1 MKINV
6 LGMNLAQ
13 IYWINCKYWRNK
25 QRNDS
30 KNMTYEITKN
40 KVHTIMNDRSCAGKR
55 YFDLSMLVLVVGSV
69 VLLLFHIAS
78 GEEGIWNF
86 LIPVDDG
93 IIAIF
98 IIEYLLRFWVCS
110 SVRKDFRKA
119 YRSLERNRFLKVLA
133 GLYAMARNKVKFMV
147 QPMSIVDLLAIIPL
161 FRVFRAFRIFR
172 LLRIFKLVRYSQSI
186 ESLFLVFKEKAFEM
200 GIILVFIVLIA
211 MAASTFIYMQEKNN
225 PSGQFQ
231 TLGDAMWWSFVTI
244 TTVGYGDK
252 VPATCAGRIIAVF
265 LMLGAIASIALP
277 SGILASAMTQKFIS
291 IKDGRISMKNF
302 KNHIVICG
310 WNNSA
315 EQLMKVLE
323 KHPQSAKR
331 DIVAVTLKPIDE
343 IDDKSV
349 LIKHGDFTKESILN
363 DVSIV
368 HANRVIVVAE
378 ELRGI
383 SDESIDARS
392 FLACNLIRKI
402 NPDIY
407 IVAQLLNRE
416 NASILNDTV
425 NNIEII
431 ISDDITG
438 AMLSTSI
445 LAPGTSK
452 LVNTLITYTQ
462 ENIVKLPVRELNGG
476 FQIYENLLSFCRK
489 PSSNWLPIA
498 VERDGELYIN
508 PENNFKLMDRDNM
521 FCIQTEIDV

>member
-1 MKINV
+1 
-6 LGMNLAQ
+6 
-13 IYWINCKYWRNK
+13 
-25 QRNDS
+25 
-30 KNMTYEITKN
+30 
-40 KVHTIMNDRSCAGKR
+40 MNDRSCAGKR
-55 YFDLSMLVLVVGSV
+55 YFDLSMMLMVVGSV
-69 VLLLFHIAS
+69 VLLLFQIS
-78 GEEGIWNF
+78 SEEKGIWNN
-86 LIPVDDG
+86 LILLDNG
-93 IIAIF
+93 IIVIF

-119 YRSLERNRFLKVLA
+119 CRLQEGNWLLKVLA
-133 GLYAMARNKVKFMV
+133 GLYAMTLNKVKFMI
-147 QPMSIVDLLAIIPL
+147 QPMSIIDLLAIMPV

-172 LLRIFKLVRYSQSI
+172 LLRLFKLVRYSQSI
-186 ESLFLVFKEKAFEM
+186 ESLFMVFKEKAFEM
-200 GIILVFIVLIA
+200 GVIFAFIVLIA
-211 MAASTFIYMQEKNN
+211 ITASTFIYMQEKNS
-225 PSGQFQ
+225 PSGEFQ
-231 TLGDAMWWSFVTI
+231 SLGDAMWWSFVTI

-252 VPATCAGRIIAVF
+252 VPVTGTGRVIAVF

-291 IKDGRISMKNF
+291 IKDGRLSMKNF

-323 KHPQSAKR
+323 KHPQSAKSE
-331 DIVAVTLKPIDE
+331 IVAVTLKPIDE
-343 IDDKSV
+343 IDDKRILV
-349 LIKHGDFTKESILN
+349 KHGDFTKESILN
-363 DVSIV
+363 DVSV
-368 HANRVIVVAE
+368 KNASCVIVVAE

-392 FLACNLIRKI
+392 FLASNLIRKI

-416 NASILNDTV
+416 NASILEDTV
-425 NNIEII
+425 KNVEII

-462 ENIVKLPVRELNGG
+462 ENIVKLPVSELNGG
-476 FQIYENLLSFCRK
+476 CETYEKLLSFCRM

-498 VERDGELYIN
+498 VERDGELFIN
-508 PENNFKLMDRDNM
+508 PQNNFELMERDNM

>member
-1 MKINV
+1 
-6 LGMNLAQ
+6 
-13 IYWINCKYWRNK
+13 
-25 QRNDS
+25 
-30 KNMTYEITKN
+30 MTYDVLKN
-40 KVHTIMNDRSCAGKR
+40 KVDIIMNDRSYTHKR
-55 YFDLSMLVLVVGSV
+55 YFDLFMMFMVIGSV
-69 VLLLFHIAS
+69 VFLLFQMAS
-78 GEEGIWNF
+78 GSEGLWDNSYI
-86 LIPVDDG
+86 VDDV

-110 SVRKDFRKA
+110 SIRKDFKKA
-119 YRSLERNRFLKVLA
+119 YHLQNRNRLLKVLS
-133 GLYAMARNKVKFMV
+133 GLYAIFRGKVKFMLL
-147 QPMSIVDLLAIIPL
+147 PMSIIDLLAILPM

-172 LLRIFKLVRYSQSI
+172 LLRLFKLVRYSHSI
-186 ESLFLVFKEKAFEM
+186 ESLFAVFREKAFEM
-200 GIILVFIVLIA
+200 VIIFAFITLVVIA
-211 MAASTFIYMQEKNN
+211 SSTFIYMQEKDA
-225 PSGQFQ
+225 PSGHFQ
-231 TLGDAMWWSFVTI
+231 SFGDSLWWSFVTI

-252 VPATCAGRIIAVF
+252 VPVTTTGRIIAVF

-291 IKDGRISMKNF
+291 IKEGRLSMKNF

-323 KHPQSAKR
+323 KHPQSEKR
-331 DIVAVTLKPIDE
+331 DVVAVTLKPLDE

-349 LIKHGDFTKESILN
+349 IVKHGDFTKEVILN
-363 DVSIV
+363 DVNIN
-368 HANRVIVVAE
+368 HASYVLVVAE

-416 NASILNDTV
+416 NVGILKETV
-425 NNIEII
+425 KNIEII

-438 AMLSTSI
+438 ALLSSAI
-445 LAPGTSK
+445 VAPGTSK

-462 ENIVKLPVRELNGG
+462 ENIVKFSVGTLNGK
-476 FQIYENLLSFCRK
+476 FKTFHNLLSFCRE
-489 PSSNWLPIA
+489 PSCNWLPLA
-498 VERDGELYIN
+498 VERDGEIFIN
-508 PENNFKLMDRDNM
+508 PKDDFELGERDNM
-521 FCIQTEIDV
+521 FCIQTEMDV

>member
-1 MKINV
+1 MVI
-6 LGMNLAQ
+6 
-13 IYWINCKYWRNK
+13 
-25 QRNDS
+25 
-30 KNMTYEITKN
+30 
-40 KVHTIMNDRSCAGKR
+40 
-55 YFDLSMLVLVVGSV
+55 GSV
-69 VLLLFHIAS
+69 VILLFQIAS
-78 GEEGIWNF
+78 GEEQIWYKVN
-86 LIPVDDG
+86 LLDDG
-93 IIAIF
+93 IIVVF

-119 YRSLERNRFLKVLA
+119 YRLQGRNWLLKVLA
-133 GLYAMARNKVKFMV
+133 GLYSMTRNKVKFMV
-147 QPMSIVDLLAIIPL
+147 QPMSIIDLLAIMPV
-161 FRVFRAFRIFR
+161 FRVFRGFRILR
-172 LLRIFKLVRYSQSI
+172 LLRLFKLVRYSRSI
-186 ESLFLVFKEKAFEM
+186 ESLFLVFKETAFEM
-200 GIILVFIVLIA
+200 GVIFAFIVIIA
-211 MAASTFIYMQEKNN
+211 ITASAFIYIQERND
-225 PSGQFQ
+225 PSGQFKS
-231 TLGDAMWWSFVTI
+231 LGDAMWWSFVTI

-252 VPATCAGRIIAVF
+252 VPVTSTGRVIAVF

-277 SGILASAMTQKFIS
+277 SGILASALTRKFIS
-291 IKDGRISMKNF
+291 IKEGRLSMKNF

-323 KHPQSAKR
+323 KHPQSIRK
-331 DIVAVTLKPIDE
+331 DIVAATLKPLDE
-343 IDDKSV
+343 IDDKNV
-349 LIKHGDFTKESILN
+349 LVKHGDFTKESILN
-363 DVSIV
+363 DVSI
-368 HANRVIVVAE
+368 ANASSVIVVAE

-383 SDESIDARS
+383 SDESVDARS

-416 NASILNDTV
+416 NASILKDTV

-462 ENIVKLPVRELNGG
+462 ENIVKLPVSKLNGV
-476 FQIYENLLSFCRK
+476 FETYEKLLSFCRK

-508 PENNFKLMDRDNM
+508 PKNNFELKERDSM

>member
-1 MKINV
+1 M
-6 LGMNLAQ
+6 A
-13 IYWINCKYWRNK
+13 
-25 QRNDS
+25 
-30 KNMTYEITKN
+30 YEITKN
-40 KVHTIMNDRSCAGKR
+40 KVYSIMNDRSCAGKR
-55 YFDLSMLVLVVGSV
+55 YFDLSMMIMVIGSV
-69 VLLLFHIAS
+69 VLLLFQIAT
-78 GEEGIWNF
+78 EGKSIWNNF
-86 LIPVDDG
+86 ISLDNG
-93 IIAIF
+93 IIVIF

-110 SVRKDFRKA
+110 SARKDFRKA
-119 YRSLERNRFLKVLA
+119 YRSQNKNRLLKVLA
-133 GLYAMARNKVKFMV
+133 GLYAMARNKLKFMA
-147 QPMSIVDLLAIIPL
+147 QPMSVIDLLSIMPV

-172 LLRIFKLVRYSQSI
+172 LLRLFKLVRYSQSI

-200 GIILVFIVLIA
+200 GVIFTFIVLIA
-211 MAASTFIYMQEKNN
+211 ITASTFIYIQEKDN

-231 TLGDAMWWSFVTI
+231 SLGDAMWWSFVTI

-252 VPATCAGRIIAVF
+252 VPVTGIGRVIAVF

-291 IKDGRISMKNF
+291 IKEGRLSMKNF
-302 KNHIVICG
+302 KSHIVICG

-315 EQLMKVLE
+315 EQLMKVLK
-323 KHPQSAKR
+323 KHPQSLKK
-331 DIVAVTLKPIDE
+331 DIVSATLKPLDE
-343 IDDKSV
+343 IDDKRI

-363 DVSIV
+363 DVSIKN
-368 HANRVIVVAE
+368 ASSVIVVAE

-416 NASILNDTV
+416 NASILKDTV
-425 NNIEII
+425 SNIEII

-462 ENIVKLPVRELNGG
+462 ENIVKLPVSELNGG
-476 FQIYENLLSFCRK
+476 FDTYEKLLSFCRK

-498 VERDGELYIN
+498 VERGGDIYIN
-508 PENNFKLMDRDNM
+508 PQNNFELMERDNM

>member
-1 MKINV
+1 MI
-6 LGMNLAQ
+6 
-13 IYWINCKYWRNK
+13 
-25 QRNDS
+25 
-30 KNMTYEITKN
+30 YEIIKD
-40 KVHTIMNDRSCAGKR
+40 KVDSIMNDRSNAGKR
-55 YFDLSMLVLVVGSV
+55 YFDLFMMFMVIGSV
-69 VLLLFHIAS
+69 VILLFQIAS
-78 GEEGIWNF
+78 GEEQIWYKVN
-86 LIPVDDG
+86 LLDDG
-93 IIAIF
+93 IIVVF

-119 YRSLERNRFLKVLA
+119 YRLQGRNWLLKVLA
-133 GLYAMARNKVKFMV
+133 GLYSMTRNKVKFMV
-147 QPMSIVDLLAIIPL
+147 QPMSIIDLLAIMPV
-161 FRVFRAFRIFR
+161 FRVFRGFRILR
-172 LLRIFKLVRYSQSI
+172 LLRLFKLVRYSRSI
-186 ESLFLVFKEKAFEM
+186 ESLFLVFKETAFEM
-200 GIILVFIVLIA
+200 GVIFAFIVIIA
-211 MAASTFIYMQEKNN
+211 ITASAFIYIQERND

-231 TLGDAMWWSFVTI
+231 SLGDAMWWSFVTI

-252 VPATCAGRIIAVF
+252 VPVTSTGRVIAVF

-277 SGILASAMTQKFIS
+277 SGILASALTRKFIS
-291 IKDGRISMKNF
+291 IKEGRLSMKNF

-323 KHPQSAKR
+323 KHPQSIRK
-331 DIVAVTLKPIDE
+331 DIVSATLKPLDE
-343 IDDKSV
+343 IDDKNV
-349 LIKHGDFTKESILN
+349 LVKHGDFTKESILN
-363 DVSIV
+363 DVSI
-368 HANRVIVVAE
+368 ANASSVIVVAE

-383 SDESIDARS
+383 SDESVDARS

-416 NASILNDTV
+416 NASILKDTV

-452 LVNTLITYTQ
+452 LVNTLISYTR
-462 ENIVKLPVRELNGG
+462 ENIVKLPVSKLNGG
-476 FQIYENLLSFCRK
+476 FETYENLLSFCRK

-508 PENNFKLMDRDNM
+508 PQNNFELMERDNM

>member
-1 MKINV
+1 M
-6 LGMNLAQ
+6 
-13 IYWINCKYWRNK
+13 IYGIIKDK
-25 QRNDS
+25 VDS
-30 KNMTYEITKN
+30 
-40 KVHTIMNDRSCAGKR
+40 IMNDRSNAGKR
-55 YFDLSMLVLVVGSV
+55 YFDLFMMCMVIGSV
-69 VLLLFHIAS
+69 VILLYQIAS
-78 GEEGIWNF
+78 GEEQLWYKFN
-86 LIPVDDG
+86 LLDDG
-93 IIAIF
+93 IIVVF
-98 IIEYLLRFWVCS
+98 IIEYLLRFWVSS

-119 YRSLERNRFLKVLA
+119 YRLQGRNWLLKVLA
-133 GLYAMARNKVKFMV
+133 GLYSMTRNKVKFVV
-147 QPMSIVDLLAIIPL
+147 QPMSIIDLLAIMPV
-161 FRVFRAFRIFR
+161 FRVFRGFRIFR
-172 LLRIFKLVRYSQSI
+172 LLRLFKLARYSRSI
-186 ESLFLVFKEKAFEM
+186 ESLFLVFKETAFEM
-200 GIILVFIVLIA
+200 GVIFAFIVIIA
-211 MAASTFIYMQEKNN
+211 ITASAFIYIQEKND

-231 TLGDAMWWSFVTI
+231 SLGDAMWWSFVTI

-252 VPATCAGRIIAVF
+252 VPVTSTGRVIAVF

-277 SGILASAMTQKFIS
+277 SGILASALTQKFIS
-291 IKDGRISMKNF
+291 IKEGRLSMKNF

-315 EQLMKVLE
+315 EQLMKMLE
-323 KHPQSAKR
+323 KHSQSLRK
-331 DIVAVTLKPIDE
+331 DIVAVTLKPLDE
-343 IDDKSV
+343 IDDKNV
-349 LIKHGDFTKESILN
+349 LVKHGDFTKESILN
-363 DVSIV
+363 DVSIKN
-368 HANRVIVVAE
+368 ASSVIVVAE

-383 SDESIDARS
+383 SDESVDARS

-416 NASILNDTV
+416 NASILKDTV

-452 LVNTLITYTQ
+452 LVNTLITCTR
-462 ENIVKLPVRELNGG
+462 ENIVKLPVSKLDGG
-476 FQIYENLLSFCRK
+476 FETYEKLLSFCRK

-508 PENNFKLMDRDNM
+508 PQNNFELMERDNM

>member
-1 MKINV
+1 
-6 LGMNLAQ
+6 
-13 IYWINCKYWRNK
+13 
-25 QRNDS
+25 
-30 KNMTYEITKN
+30 MTYEIIKN
-40 KVHTIMNDRSCAGKR
+40 KVNSIMNDRSYAGKR
-55 YFDLSMLVLVVGSV
+55 YFDLFMMLMVIGSV
-69 VLLLFHIAS
+69 VILLFQIAS
-78 GEEGIWNF
+78 GKEQLWYKLNLF
-86 LIPVDDG
+86 DDG
-93 IIAIF
+93 IIAVF

-119 YRSLERNRFLKVLA
+119 YRLQDRNWLLKVLA
-133 GLYAMARNKVKFMV
+133 GLYSMARNKVKFMV
-147 QPMSIVDLLAIIPL
+147 QPMSIIDLLAIMPV
-161 FRVFRAFRIFR
+161 FRVFRGFRIFR
-172 LLRIFKLVRYSQSI
+172 LLRLFKLVRYSRSI
-186 ESLFLVFKEKAFEM
+186 ESLFLVFKETAFEM
-200 GIILVFIVLIA
+200 GVIFAFIVIIA
-211 MAASTFIYMQEKNN
+211 ITASTFIYMQERND

-231 TLGDAMWWSFVTI
+231 SLGDAMWWSFVTI

-252 VPATCAGRIIAVF
+252 VPVTDTGRVIAVF

-277 SGILASAMTQKFIS
+277 SGILASALTQKFIS
-291 IKDGRISMKNF
+291 IKEGRLSMQNF

-323 KHPQSAKR
+323 KHPQSLRK
-331 DIVAVTLKPIDE
+331 DIVAATLRPIDE
-343 IDDKSV
+343 IDDKNV
-349 LIKHGDFTKESILN
+349 LVKHGDFTKESILN
-363 DVSIV
+363 DVSI
-368 HANRVIVVAE
+368 ANASSVIVVAE

-383 SDESIDARS
+383 SDESVDARS

-407 IVAQLLNRE
+407 IVAQLLNKE
-416 NASILNDTV
+416 NASILKDTV

-462 ENIVKLPVRELNGG
+462 ENIVKLPVSKLNGG
-476 FQIYENLLSFCRK
+476 FETYEKLLSFCRK

-508 PENNFKLMDRDNM
+508 PQNNFELMERDSM